1 MVCDVWVGRQ
11 LDVFSARN
19 DYIEW
24 YFAKVSHFYNSLGF
38 IMFCFFV
45 LFLGGGGDTH
55 MLGIPYTFKM
65 NVSVF
70 FNFMPNK
77 CNRQVCDS

>member
-24 YFAKVSHFYNSLGF
+24 YFAKVSHLYNRAF
-38 IMFCFFV
+38 IM
-45 LFLGGGGDTH
+45 LFLGGGGDTQ
-55 MLGIPYTFKM
+55 MLDIPYTFKL
-65 NVSVF
+65 NVSFF
-70 FNFMPNK
+70 FNFMPHK